1 MDPMS
6 GSGGMMGGFNPS
18 YQGGPQAGAMMG
30 GGMPPQTSFMP
41 NQGTGQPAP
50 QYTSNP
56 QRYGLVFFSLVLF
69 VVVVKYFSLIAG
81 WS

>member
-1 MDPMS
+1 MGPQQGRMMDPMS

-56 QRYGLVFFSLVLF
+56 QRYGLVFFFSCSLRHHH
-69 VVVVKYFSLIAG
+69 
-81 WS
+81 